1 MKTHF
6 LSVLMLALA
15 MNAFAQPASRL
26 GECWDGTVAETY
38 AGGDGSA
45 NNPYQIATA
54 EQLALLAYQTNSGT
68 GGDAYYVLVDN
79 ICVNDDLNQNPRNW
93 IPIGDT
99 ISPFTGHFDG
109 RKMEISGLYFEDNQD
124 NELVGLFGC
133 TNDAEIQN
141 VSLADCR
148 LSGTKYVGTLVGYA
162 GLTNFSD
169 CHVDRAS
176 VTCEGRSAGGLVG
189 FLGLPYGLNNNSL
202 DTCRVENCSAGDGVS
217 VYGMLAGGLVGEATE
232 FLLWG
237 YSVPTVITNCTS
249 SAVLM
254 GSQCVGGLVGFMR
267 NGRVEACR
275 CWNEVHS
282 GQYAGGM
289 VGYGVNVN
297 LTGCQN
303 GTLVKG
309 NYHSGGM
316 VGELD
321 GGNLSNCENY
331 GWIQGAGL
339 SGISKV
345 GGMVGRF
352 EPEPLLAGS
361 PCENFIRNCH
371 NYGEITDAGN
381 DAGGIVGHAEGA
393 AGVEQLFIVDCSNT
407 GYIHNSVCSGGILG
421 SNLRFKIR
429 LLNVYNTGNIGAR
442 YLLGGIVEELQSS
455 SRAVNAY
462 SVGELSHEID
472 NYVCPMGNIIGRS
485 ETNEQFSSCYWLAN
499 DEHSGNGQGPEL
511 ANSTAF
517 QPTSSP
523 SVWQLLNPIH
533 DTDDLLTALNEGAE
547 QIENEFPALGS
558 VSRWRE
564 DAELSNG
571 GFPLFGHQWPLGV
584 EENGPSVPEPVRG
597 TFAVYPNPTNGVL
610 FVETQNF
617 ASLQGQTYQITNLM
631 GQTLM
636 TSQIIAET
644 QQINVANL
652 PKGMYF
658 IDIDGFVQKFVV
670 E

>member
-1 MKTHF
+1 MQKE
-6 LSVLMLALA
+6 
-15 MNAFAQPASRL
+15 RL
-26 GECWDGTVAETY
+26 G
-38 AGGDGSA
+38 
-45 NNPYQIATA
+45 
-54 EQLALLAYQTNSGT
+54 
-68 GGDAYYVLVDN
+68 
-79 ICVNDDLNQNPRNW
+79 LN
-93 IPIGDT
+93 
-99 ISPFTGHFDG
+99 
-109 RKMEISGLYFEDNQD
+109 K
-124 NELVGLFGC
+124 
-133 TNDAEIQN
+133 
-141 VSLADCR
+141 
-148 LSGTKYVGTLVGYA
+148 
-162 GLTNFSD
+162 
-169 CHVDRAS
+169 
-176 VTCEGRSAGGLVG
+176 
-189 FLGLPYGLNNNSL
+189 
-202 DTCRVENCSAGDGVS
+202 
-217 VYGMLAGGLVGEATE
+217 
-232 FLLWG
+232 
-237 YSVPTVITNCTS
+237 
-249 SAVLM
+249 
-254 GSQCVGGLVGFMR
+254 
-267 NGRVEACR
+267 
-275 CWNEVHS
+275 
-282 GQYAGGM
+282 
-289 VGYGVNVN
+289 
-297 LTGCQN
+297 
-303 GTLVKG
+303 
-309 NYHSGGM
+309 
-316 VGELD
+316 
-321 GGNLSNCENY
+321 
-331 GWIQGAGL
+331 
-339 SGISKV
+339 
-345 GGMVGRF
+345 
-352 EPEPLLAGS
+352 
-361 PCENFIRNCH
+361 
-371 NYGEITDAGN
+371 
-381 DAGGIVGHAEGA
+381 
-393 AGVEQLFIVDCSNT
+393 LFIVDCSNT

-442 YLLGGIVEELQSS
+442 YFLGGIVEELQSS

-499 DEHSGNGQGPEL
+499 DEHGGNGQGPEL

-533 DTDDLLTALNEGAE
+533 GTDDLLTALNEGAE

-571 GFPLFGHQWPLGV
+571 GFPLFGHPLGV

-617 ASLQGQTYQITNLM
+617 ASLQGQTYRITNVM

-636 TSQIIAET
+636 TGQITVEA